1 MISVRVD
8 DRVASA
14 LGRGHPWVF
23 REALRVDKGRQAPVT
38 GDVVEI
44 TTGKGE
50 FVGIGLYDAE
60 SPLAV
65 RVYDRTKGARLD
77 VAWFRRAFAQSFAK
91 RSGFGPQ
98 TTAHRLVNGEGDRV
112 PGFVV
117 DRYAHVA
124 VLRTDGE
131 AAATW
136 VSRLA
141 PVLAEAL
148 RPLGVTSLLLRT
160 EGDGQGK
167 RVALLAGAEAPDTID
182 VREHDMVMEVDLAF
196 GQKTGAFLDQR
207 ENRRRVRL
215 ASAGC
220 KRMLNLYS
228 YAGGFS
234 IAAAL
239 GGAVQTTSVDIAPK
253 AHASAQRSF
262 RKNGLEPGAHAFV
275 TADVFSFLD
284 AATARKERWDLI
296 VCDPPSFA
304 PNERSKKKALSAYSR
319 LHRACAGLLTPGGA
333 LAAASCSSHVGMEEF
348 LGTLT
353 DDHLGRSDLSVT
365 EMFGP
370 PADHP
375 STAFF
380 SEGRYLKFVWLR

>member
-1 MISVRVD
+1 MSSLRVD
-8 DRVASA
+8 DRVANA

-23 REALRVDKGRQAPVT
+23 REALRLDKSRQTPET

-44 TTGKGE
+44 VGSTGAR
-50 FVGIGLYDAE
+50 VGVGLYDAD

-65 RVYDRTKGARLD
+65 RVYDRAKEAKLD
-77 VAWFRRAFAQSFAK
+77 AAWFRRAFARSFAK
-91 RSGFGPQ
+91 RAHFGEE
-98 TTAHRLVNGEGDRV
+98 TTAYRLLNGEGDRV
-112 PGFVV
+112 PGFVI
-117 DRYAHVA
+117 DRYEHVA
-124 VLRTDGE
+124 VLRTDGQ

-136 VSRLA
+136 VSRLT
-141 PVLAEAL
+141 PVLVETL
-148 RPLGVTSLLLRT
+148 KPLGVTTLLLRN
-160 EGDGQGK
+160 EADAAGR
-167 RVALLAGAEAPDTID
+167 RVSLLSGADAPDTID
-182 VREHDMVMEVDLAF
+182 VREHGMVMEVDLAF

-207 ENRRRVRL
+207 ENRRRVRE
-215 ASAGC
+215 AAGSA

-234 IAAAL
+234 LAAAL
-239 GGAVQTTSVDIAPK
+239 GGDAQTTSVDIAPK

-262 RKNGLEPGAHAFV
+262 KKNGIDVRAHSFV

-284 AATARKERWDLI
+284 AAAARKERWDLI

-304 PNERSKKKALSAYSR
+304 PNERSKKKALSAYAR
-319 LHRACAGLLTPGGA
+319 LHRACAGLLAPGGA
-333 LAAASCSSHVGMEEF
+333 FAAASCSSHVGMDEF

-353 DDHLGRSDLSVT
+353 DDHLGRSDLSIT
-365 EMFGP
+365 EAFGP
-370 PADHP
+370 PSDHP